1 MSSGIQALLKTE
13 KDAAEIVNEAR
24 KYRTARLK
32 SAKTDAQ
39 SEIDQYKKQKDA
51 ELQAYEQEHAGLND
65 KINKEADAQVEA
77 QLKAIR
83 AKYDEKKDSVTKLL
97 VDATINP
104 KPEIHTNAAK

>member
-24 KYRTARLK
+24 KYRTNRLK

-39 SEIDQYKKQKDA
+39 SEIDQYKKQKDS
-51 ELQAYEQEHAGLND
+51 ELQAFEKEHAGLND
-65 KINKEADAQVEA
+65 QINKEADAQVDAE
-77 QLKAIR
+77 LKSIR
-83 AKYDEKKDSVTKLL
+83 SKYNEKKDSVTKLL

-104 KPEIHTNAAK
+104 TPEIHANAAK